1 MTDVRDGPAALGF
14 YFDFIS
20 PYGWIGAERVGPLA
34 RRFGRA
40 VDWRPILLKMTVIG
54 AMGLPQPLQTPLKG
68 PYMRHD
74 IGRSLRF
81 HGLHLAPDARFG
93 FSPLKAARAV
103 LWAKT
108 VAPDKVEPLVLSL
121 YRAHWSQARDIAAAD
136 TVLDI
141 VEANGLPRR
150 DAAEALDS
158 EAFRDAPGAVT
169 TDAMAAGIFG
179 SPTLV
184 IDGEPFWG
192 SDRFAMAEA
201 WLETGGW

>member
-1 MTDVRDGPAALGF
+1 VSAPTLDF

-20 PYGWIGAERVGPLA
+20 PYGWIGAEQVGALA
-34 RRFGRA
+34 RRLDRE
-40 VDWRPILLKMTVIG
+40 VRWHPILLKMTVIE
-54 AMGLPQPLQTPLKG
+54 AMGLPPPLQTPLKG
-68 PYMRHD
+68 AYMRHD

-81 HGLHLAPDARFG
+81 HGLTLAPNARFS
-93 FSPLKAARAV
+93 FSPLNAARVV

-108 VAPDKVEPLVLSL
+108 WAPDRMEALVLSL
-121 YRAHWSQARDIAAAD
+121 YRAHWSDAQDISATD

-141 VEANGLPRR
+141 VASTGLPRAAAA
-150 DAAEALDS
+150 DALHSDGL
-158 EAFRDAPGAVT
+158 RDAPRIVT
-169 TDAMAAGIFG
+169 VEAMAAGIFG

-184 IDGEPFWG
+184 IDGEAFWG